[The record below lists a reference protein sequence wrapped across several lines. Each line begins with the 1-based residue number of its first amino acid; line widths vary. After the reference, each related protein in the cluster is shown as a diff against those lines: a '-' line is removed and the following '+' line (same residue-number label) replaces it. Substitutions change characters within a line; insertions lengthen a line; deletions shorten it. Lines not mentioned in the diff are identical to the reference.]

1 MRPEHPTGV
10 GGTVAPLDAFLVV
23 AVLNLG
29 AAGWVVAAVGLLV
42 AGADHFALRAVRDR
56 LVPAASAAVPV
67 ATRLG
72 HG

>member
-1 MRPEHPTGV
+1 
-10 GGTVAPLDAFLVV
+10 VV